1 MTRIVNQP
9 INSMV
14 QVLNS
19 NGDKVTDAIVNY
31 KVYNLNNETEVW
43 EVFASGLMTH
53 MGDGIY
59 NAYFT
64 PTVPGEYTFYAYS
77 TNPKFHEAYTYYVE
91 EAVHV
96 NTQLQTNVISVN
108 SSVEMTLAVCPGVSI
123 DHRIGVAFCYVEA
136 DLSNFSG
143 KVTIRLYKAN
153 GAVPASSRLVSTRV
167 YPDDFEVNAKT
178 VRIDVGPIQWEPGIF
193 PAEITLQP
201 QNTGQGWVQVPIV
214 QVAEVRM

>member
-1 MTRIVNQP
+1 
-9 INSMV
+9 MV
-14 QVLNS
+14 QVLDN
-19 NGDKVTDAIVNY
+19 NGDKVTDAVVNY
-31 KVYNLNNETEVW
+31 KVYFYDYDDTETWVVAE
-43 EVFASGLMTH
+43 SGLMIH
-53 MGDGIY
+53 IGDGLY
-59 NAYFT
+59 QAEWTPEFT
-64 PTVPGEYTFYAYS
+64 GEYTFYAYS
-77 TNPKFHEAYTYYVE
+77 TNPKFHESYTYYVE
-91 EAVHV
+91 EAVHI

-108 SSVEMTLAVCPGVSI
+108 SAVEMTLAICPGVSI
-123 DHRIGVAFCYVEA
+123 DHHIGVAFCYVEA

-153 GAVPASSRLVSTRV
+153 GTVPASSRLVSTRV